1 MDGKKIILLADDDKD
16 IREVG
21 RILLEGEGFDVIE
34 AADGQQALDK
44 ASETVDLY
52 ILDVM
57 MPGLNGYQV
66 CRELRKTTSAPILFL
81 TARTQVEDK
90 AMGFSAGGDDYLAKP
105 FSYTELLARVK
116 ALLRRYYVYRGKV
129 EEEKEENLFA
139 GDITINPKRMEAKRD
154 GQLLPLTDIEFNILM
169 TLTKHK
175 GQVLSAKEL
184 YEEVWNETYF
194 YSCNNTLMV
203 HIRNLRK
210 KIETGQDAIIKTV
223 WGKGYRID

>member
-1 MDGKKIILLADDDKD
+1 MDDKRKILLADDDKD

-21 RILLEGEGFDVIE
+21 RILLEGEGFEVVE
-34 AADGQQALDK
+34 AADGKQALDK
-44 ASETVDLY
+44 AADDIDLY

-57 MPGLNGYQV
+57 MPEMNGYNV
-66 CRELRKTTSAPILFL
+66 CRELRKTTSAPIIFL

-105 FSYTELLARVK
+105 FSYTELLSRVK
-116 ALLRRYYVYRGKV
+116 ALLRRYYVYKGKETV
-129 EEEKEENLFA
+129 QQDETLFA
-139 GDITINPKRMEAKRD
+139 GDIAIDPKRMEAKRN
-154 GQLLPLTDIEFNILM
+154 GQLLPLTDIEFNIL
-169 TLTKHK
+169 LALVKNK
-175 GQVLSAKEL
+175 GQVLSACEL
-184 YEEVWNETYF
+184 YEEVWKETYF

-210 KIETGQDAIIKTV
+210 KIETGPDAIIKTV

>member
-21 RILLEGEGFDVIE
+21 RILLEGEGFEVIE
-34 AADGQQALDK
+34 AVDGQQAIDK
-44 ASETVDLY
+44 ASEAVDLY

-66 CRELRKTTSAPILFL
+66 CKELRKNTSAPILFL

-129 EEEKEENLFA
+129 EEEKEETLLA
-139 GDITINPKRMEAKRD
+139 GEITIDPKRMEAKRD

-210 KIETGQDAIIKTV
+210 KIEKGQDAIIKTV

>member
-1 MDGKKIILLADDDKD
+1 M
-16 IREVG
+16 G
-21 RILLEGEGFDVIE
+21 R
-34 AADGQQALDK
+34 
-44 ASETVDLY
+44 
-52 ILDVM
+52 
-57 MPGLNGYQV
+57 
-66 CRELRKTTSAPILFL
+66 
-81 TARTQVEDK
+81 
-90 AMGFSAGGDDYLAKP
+90 GFSAGGDDYLAKP

-139 GDITINPKRMEAKRD
+139 GDITIDPKRMEAKRD

>member
-16 IREVG
+16 IREIG
-21 RILLEGEGFDVIE
+21 RILLEGEGFEVIE

-44 ASETVDLY
+44 ASEAVDLY

-66 CRELRKTTSAPILFL
+66 CKELRKTTSAPILFL

-129 EEEKEENLFA
+129 EEEKEETLLA
-139 GDITINPKRMEAKRD
+139 GDITIDPKRMEAKRD

-210 KIETGQDAIIKTV
+210 KIEKGQDAIIKTV

>member
-1 MDGKKIILLADDDKD
+1 MESKITILLADDDKD
-16 IREVG
+16 IREIG
-21 RILLEGEGFDVIE
+21 KILLEGENYEVIE
-34 AADGQQALDK
+34 AADGQQVIEA
-44 ASETVDLY
+44 ASDRIDLY

-57 MPGLNGYQV
+57 MPKLNGYQV

-90 AMGFSAGGDDYLAKP
+90 SMGFSAGGDDYLAKP

-116 ALLRRYYVYRGKV
+116 ALLRRYYVYKGKETPEQDV
-129 EEEKEENLFA
+129 MISA
-139 GDITINPKRMEAKRD
+139 GDITIDPKRMEAKRA
-154 GQLLPLTDIEFNILM
+154 GELLPLTDIEFNILL
-169 TLTKHK
+169 TLAKHK

-210 KIETGQDAIIKTV
+210 KVETTNDTLIRTV

>member
-21 RILLEGEGFDVIE
+21 RILLEGEGFEVIE

-44 ASETVDLY
+44 ASEAVDLY

-66 CRELRKTTSAPILFL
+66 CKELRKTTSAPILFL

-129 EEEKEENLFA
+129 EEEKEETLLA
-139 GDITINPKRMEAKRD
+139 GDITIDPKRMEAKRD